1 MTTENLLAL
10 FIQELST
17 ALFVLMIMGLMTFC
31 RLPEKPRKLPV
42 RQDIEIRTIPEV

>member
-17 ALFVLMIMGLMTFC
+17 ALLVLMIMGLMTFC
-31 RLPEKPRKLPV
+31 KPPEKPRKSPV
-42 RQDIEIRTIPEV
+42 REGIEIRTIPEV